1 MLVVV
6 MLVAMTRLGCQW
18 NRQPIAALPLPVA
31 ELISAPNGALGL

>member
-1 MLVVV
+1 MVLVVV

-31 ELISAPNGALGL
+31 EKRKGLPSF